1 MRQLRLA
8 AVRRSKRTN
17 VGAIVAEVA
26 LAESGCGERDG
37 HRRCIGTGVV
47 KPVAK
52 LVRFVVGPDGTVV
65 ADVGGRLPGRGLWL
79 SAERGAVETACRRRA
94 FARAARAQVRVP
106 ADLTECI
113 ERQLA
118 RRCLDLIALAR
129 RAHQAV
135 SGCEKTRSWLA
146 DGKAGLVLAAIDG
159 APSELA
165 RMRSL
170 AAGLPVV
177 AVLTGAELGAV
188 FARARTVHAAVAPG
202 RLAGRIRDEAERLAG
217 FRLKSAEPDLSPI
230 CTNDPETKH

>member
-79 SAERGAVETACRRRA
+79 SAERGAVEAACRRRA

-118 RRCLDLIALAR
+118 LVMAR
-129 RAHQAV
+129 RTH
-135 SGCEKTRSWLA
+135 
-146 DGKAGLVLAAIDG
+146 
-159 APSELA
+159 P
-165 RMRSL
+165 
-170 AAGLPVV
+170 
-177 AVLTGAELGAV
+177 LGTAT
-188 FARARTVHAAVAPG
+188 FEEFQYC
-202 RLAGRIRDEAERLAG
+202 RLLRK
-217 FRLKSAEPDLSPI
+217 KSSQ
-230 CTNDPETKH
+230 